1 MTDIKLATPW
11 DAVCAAN
18 QQLDAAG
25 VNLRI
30 NEFIPG
36 TYELRVYYPREATQE
51 GEEIAYD
58 TKRIGRTMNE
68 AEMLAFVKS
77 PLFGSSPSL
86 WMVDSTIPGVHT

>member
-1 MTDIKLATPW
+1 MTIKIATPW

-25 VNLRI
+25 LNLRI
-30 NEFIPG
+30 NQFVPD
-36 TYELRVYYPREATQE
+36 TYELRVYHPREATQE

-68 AEMLAFVKS
+68 LEMLAFLKT
-77 PLFGSSPSL
+77 PLFG
-86 WMVDSTIPGVHT
+86 